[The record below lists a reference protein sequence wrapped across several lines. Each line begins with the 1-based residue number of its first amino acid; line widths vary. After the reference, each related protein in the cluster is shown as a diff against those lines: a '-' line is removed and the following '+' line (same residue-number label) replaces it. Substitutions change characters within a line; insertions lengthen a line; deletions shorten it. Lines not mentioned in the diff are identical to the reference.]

1 MVASPYQTIFDAKFA
16 YFVDRVRDIIK
27 MSSFKE
33 YSQVQPFLVIFLV
46 VVITINSHP

>member
-1 MVASPYQTIFDAKFA
+1 MVASPFYALFYAKIA
-16 YFVDRVRDIIK
+16 HFVNCVWDINK